1 MYNGFNLGVFSG
13 GVQNMYNNMLMNRN
27 LNYNLYGG
35 QSNMMSGMNNY
46 NVGINDMVNGLRFSI
61 FVTLGL
67 GVLILKSVKVVVQV
81 VLMVVVNQQR
91 LSGRLNILFLQVM
104 YGQGGF
110 YSGFLV
116 GMINFYF
123 LVFNFI
129 GFNFNMLNFS
139 SVFNMVDFNFI
150 YNFLFFLQEG
160 SNF

>member
-46 NVGINDMVNGLRFSI
+46 NVGINDIINGLRFSI
-61 FVTLGL
+61 FGTLGL

-81 VLMVVVNQQR
+81 VLMVVANQQR

-104 YGQGGF
+104 YGQGSF

-139 SVFNMVDFNFI
+139 SVFIMVDFNFI